1 MHTNLYSLYLE
12 NDGWAW
18 FLLQDT
24 RGAEG
29 LKVRVWV
36 VEEVG
41 VVVDQ
46 QRLDVVEDEP
56 ELICVLHRVQTWM
69 VLCHQGGSKAA
80 HTGGVQ
86 YFTHLERMNKDRGKN
101 VLGRKSTFWYAIGDV
116 LHSVYTSCYDSLST
130 LKWNKKCDSVIQD
143 KHRQFSTAKVFGFLF
158 LWLQNKTH
166 TTQKFQADLL

>member
-1 MHTNLYSLYLE
+1 MYINLYFLYLE

-18 FLLQDT
+18 LLLQDT
-24 RGAEG
+24 SGAEG
-29 LKVRVWV
+29 LKVRVRV
-36 VEEVG
+36 VKEVG

-56 ELICVLHRVQTWM
+56 KLVRVLHCVQTRM
-69 VLCHQGGSKAA
+69 VLCNQGGSEAA

-86 YFTHLERMNKDRGKN
+86 YFTNLGRMNIDRRKKSVWGRN
-101 VLGRKSTFWYAIGDV
+101 PLFVMLLGVALKQSR
-116 LHSVYTSCYDSLST
+116 SCYDSLST

-143 KHRQFSTAKVFGFLF
+143 KRRQLSPAKMFGIIF
-158 LWLQNKTH
+158 LWLQNETP